1 MSIIE
6 VILELVTVLLVT
18 LIGVLGTWLTLKIGK
33 KEELAAIN
41 AAQQEVILNAPL
53 TVEELKQ
60 TVVDELKAKNT
71 DGKLTKDEITALG
84 ELLLENTV
92 AKMCAPSIKLLQV
105 ASVDITELIKGA
117 GESWIAAMKK
127 KFLLDFY

>member
-33 KEELAAIN
+33 KEEL
-41 AAQQEVILNAPL
+41 
-53 TVEELKQ
+53 
-60 TVVDELKAKNT
+60 KAKNT

-92 AKMCAPSIKLLQV
+92 AKMSAPSIKLLQA

-127 KFLLDFY
+127 KFLLDFS

>member
-1 MSIIE
+1 ME
-6 VILELVTVLLVT
+6 D
-18 LIGVLGTWLTLKIGK
+18 
-33 KEELAAIN
+33 
-41 AAQQEVILNAPL
+41 
-53 TVEELKQ
+53 LKQ

-92 AKMCAPSIKLLQV
+92 AKAPSIKLLQA

-127 KFLLDFY
+127 KFLLDFS